1 MPGSCPAGLR
11 RVPAVQSWLPQ
22 RRGKG
27 GSEIRELGRR
37 QQAPPDVGC
46 FGERRAAAGAFLR
59 KVARVAQGGAR
70 CKCHCHDRCPQSC
83 RARVSLWKCRFMLLV
98 NFKTLPFV
106 SRRKTGW
113 IKSLGCAGVLLR
125 WLFWKFKCKLHAFPR
140 LKCIQSSTSRL
151 YHVPS
156 LFLRR
161 TSCPRT
167 LCSTV
172 GTPSTMHRSFC
183 SGF

>member
-59 KVARVAQGGAR
+59 KVARVARGGLGANVTVMTGVRRAAGQG
-70 CKCHCHDRCPQSC
+70 
-83 RARVSLWKCRFMLLV
+83 
-98 NFKTLPFV
+98 
-106 SRRKTGW
+106 
-113 IKSLGCAGVLLR
+113 
-125 WLFWKFKCKLHAFPR
+125 
-140 LKCIQSSTSRL
+140 
-151 YHVPS
+151 
-156 LFLRR
+156 
-161 TSCPRT
+161 
-167 LCSTV
+167 
-172 GTPSTMHRSFC
+172 
-183 SGF
+183 